1 MAPIEAGDDVRLE
14 HVEIKGYRS
23 CLSTSFS
30 PHTDLSALIG
40 VNGAGKTNALQA
52 IALLGNRR
60 ARFSRKAVDQL
71 TKDAD
76 AEITAWF
83 KLSSIEKRIGLKMRF
98 SIMEST
104 RRDELVAVSEAW
116 NLQSFTASKAWR
128 TLPALEFFHDAKTIQ
143 ATDDLFFLEEN
154 AIRHMSRSDMERS
167 GIHLLQDETIRSAIS
182 SITRF
187 RNGITYYSASRF
199 TDPTRCPSSFE
210 VDEDGRIS
218 DYGPTT
224 AHLRFIYD
232 LYRLKTVNEPIYAEY
247 CRFVSRQQLG
257 LLSRI
262 TWKEIELSSSTAEVR
277 SGGGVK
283 KVRKRKTLVIPKVQ
297 IGSSYIT
304 FNQLS
309 EGTFK
314 TLALAFYII
323 TDASRLLMVEEP
335 EVCVHHGL
343 LSRIVD
349 TLKAYSKTKQTLIS
363 THSDLL
369 VDQLDAENIFVVEMA
384 RSGTQIKQL
393 DSWLST
399 DAKHA
404 LHTYLA
410 ETGSLGEYWRSGGLS

>member
-1 MAPIEAGDDVRLE
+1 MAPTEAGEDVRLE
-14 HVEIKGYRS
+14 HVEINGYRS

-30 PHTDLSALIG
+30 PHKELSALIG

-52 IALLGNRR
+52 IALLGSQRT
-60 ARFSRKAVDQL
+60 RFSRKAADQL
-71 TKDAD
+71 GKDAD

-83 KLSSIEKRIGLKMRF
+83 RLSSIDKRIGLKMRF
-98 SIMEST
+98 SVMESA

-116 NLQSFTASKAWR
+116 NLQSLTGSKAWR
-128 TLPALEFFHDAKTIQ
+128 TLPALEFFQNAKTMQ
-143 ATDDLFFLEEN
+143 YTDDLFLFEEN
-154 AIRHMSRSDMERS
+154 VVRHMSRSDLERN
-167 GIHLLQDETIRSAIS
+167 GIHLLQDETIRKAVSAITS
-182 SITRF
+182 F
-187 RNGITYYSASRF
+187 RAGITYYSASRF

-210 VDEDGRIS
+210 VDEDGRIA
-218 DYGPTT
+218 DYTPKT

-232 LYRLKTVNEPIYAEY
+232 LYRLKTVNEPVYTEY

-283 KVRKRKTLVIPKVQ
+283 KIRKRKTLVIPKVQ

-369 VDQLDAENIFVVEMA
+369 VDRLDAENIFVVEMA
-384 RSGTQIKQL
+384 RTGTQIKQL
-393 DSWLST
+393 NNWLSK
-399 DAKHA
+399 DAKNA

-410 ETGSLGEYWRSGGLS
+410 ETGSLGEYWRAGGLS